1 LKITY
6 TIKKFVQSE
15 SDPSSIKRNAAMA
28 VQKLSGANRPFVRL
42 RRNILEYLYGLF
54 KRYPYSSIELG
65 EIAEFCQTS
74 PEELNWNIVYLE
86 KHGWV
91 ELAKSIP
98 CPPYV
103 ACSAGLTASGIDLIE
118 NAKEFN
124 LRLPESG

>member
-1 LKITY
+1 MT
-6 TIKKFVQSE
+6 
-15 SDPSSIKRNAAMA
+15 

-42 RRNILEYLYGLF
+42 RRYILEYLYGLF